1 MSPPCQLNWRG
12 CRDQVGSVFWFRGIG
27 GLSLH
32 WIFLGLSRKQA
43 HLKCTFFTGK
53 SKVLSLKVS
62 CFQNPS
68 MQHCG
73 PFKRKINATVFVGK
87 KSNVI
92 HLEREIS
99 LLCLVFSQITGG
111 SFLQERELIP
121 YSWKEIFFT

>member
-1 MSPPCQLNWRG
+1 MDL
-12 CRDQVGSVFWFRGIG
+12 FRPFQKAAPFEVHFLHGQIKG
-27 GLSLH
+27 TVPQSKLLS
-32 WIFLGLSRKQA
+32 K
-43 HLKCTFFTGK
+43 
-53 SKVLSLKVS
+53 
-62 CFQNPS
+62 PS

-111 SFLQERELIP
+111 LFLQERELIP